1 VKIVT
6 REDLAEHIRAEAAST
21 ILWTALL
28 CVFAGSFWAHFSLGS
43 TYLNIA
49 FILPWLAIH
58 LASVMAVKLKD
69 HLALTLAAGFVALQV
84 YFHIALNEIGVA
96 ILPLAPVFFLVSAL
110 MIGAYSSGKYWPS
123 VSIGSMC
130 WISAYY
136 WLVVPQLQGRLP
148 ADASNKALWAYL
160 LPLTIAL
167 VVNFLFMAAFV
178 ASTKFLTRGLMEK
191 TKLSGAHNN
200 FDEQRIQASKLQTVG
215 ELTVS
220 ILHEINNPLTNIG
233 GFSHQIKES
242 IESKDSNIIEIV
254 QASND
259 RIAFNVN
266 RIKDITKAV
275 KNLIYDGSQIEIEG
289 ISLSKLIDDSLTLT
303 KHHIKSQGIELK
315 IDIPSTDLQV
325 RGNFVELG
333 QVLVNLLTNAKDACR
348 RSDRKKISVGFAER
362 NNQVVL
368 WVEDT
373 GTGIRDE
380 IAKEIFKPFFTTKEV
395 NKGTGMGLY
404 ISRIIARRHRAEL
417 LFENVK
423 DPSGRILGSRF
434 ELVFPPAE
442 HQLLPNSVEED
453 DGENFGG
460 GREVA

>member
-1 VKIVT
+1 MKIVT
-6 REDLAEHIRAEAAST
+6 REDLAEHIQEEAAST

-28 CVFAGSFWAHFSLGS
+28 FVFVGSFWAHFSLGS
-43 TYLNIA
+43 GYLEVA

-58 LASVMAVKLKD
+58 MSSVMAVKIKE
-69 HLALTLAAGFVALQV
+69 HLALSLAAGFVGLQV
-84 YFHIALNEIGVA
+84 YFHVALNELGVA

-110 MIGAYSSGKYWPS
+110 MIGAYSTGKYWPS
-123 VSIGSMC
+123 ITIGLVS

-136 WLVVPQLQGRLP
+136 WLVVPQLQDRLWSESSSKTP
-148 ADASNKALWAYL
+148 WGFL

-167 VVNFLFMAAFV
+167 AVNFIFMAAFV
-178 ASTKFLTRGLMEK
+178 VSSRILTRRLLEK
-191 TKLSGAHNN
+191 SKLLGAHNN

-233 GFSHQIKES
+233 GFSHQIKEAM
-242 IESKDSNIIEIV
+242 ESRDPNFLEIV

-259 RIAFNVN
+259 RIEFNVT
-266 RIKDITKAV
+266 RIKDITRAV
-275 KNLIYDGSQIEIEG
+275 KNLIYDGSQIEITG
-289 ISLSKLIDDSLTLT
+289 ISLTKLIDDSLTLT
-303 KHHIKSQGIELK
+303 KHHIKSQGIDLK
-315 IDIPSTDLQV
+315 IDLPSSDQMV

-348 RSDRKKISVGFAER
+348 RSDRKKISVGFGER

-417 LFENVK
+417 HFENVK
-423 DPSGRILGSRF
+423 DSSGRILGSRF
-434 ELVFPPAE
+434 ELVFPPADSQSAPQSSE
-442 HQLLPNSVEED
+442 GG
-453 DGENFGG
+453 GENFDS